1 MTANCLMSKE
11 VTTSLSS
18 LFGPSKIRP
27 LSYQNFT
34 FICFLCVPYVCHI
47 LVKLNYVLFPEIACS
62 FFVFCVFTKTPSPF
76 NLECLCL
83 CLWIN
88 KMYCHKK
95 TCYLLLI
102 YKEIKAQRGWVT
114 SPTSHIWSGRTRIQ
128 NSRIHVFFHYV
139 FVNIQLMLL

>member
-83 CLWIN
+83 CL
-88 KMYCHKK
+88 
-95 TCYLLLI
+95 
-102 YKEIKAQRGWVT
+102 
-114 SPTSHIWSGRTRIQ
+114 SHIHPSIP
-128 NSRIHVFFHYV
+128 NSNTAASMKSLLFALSFPITLCALSWYPPSHYNNTHFSTFF
-139 FVNIQLMLL
+139 F